1 MLSGFLDG
9 GGDPLTAIVCAND
22 DIAARLIVQM
32 RAHGRRVPEDIAV
45 TGFGNM
51 LAPLLDALQL
61 TTMAQPF
68 ERMGYVAGEMTLA
81 RLNGP
86 VDGIQEVELPMEL
99 IVRSSCGSR

>member
-1 MLSGFLDG
+1 
-9 GGDPLTAIVCAND
+9 
-22 DIAARLIVQM
+22 
-32 RAHGRRVPEDIAV
+32 V

-68 ERMGYVAGEMTLA
+68 ERMGHVAGEMALA

-86 VDGIQEVELPMEL
+86 VEGIQEVELPMEL
-99 IVRSSCGSR
+99 IVRSSCGAR